1 MDPNS
6 NETTL
11 TMMIIS
17 LEERIQQQ
25 EKIIE
30 NQKSMINKLSEI
42 ADAARVYKQSSEE
55 FISSLRL
62 LNQVYRER
70 IENGNL

>member
-6 NETTL
+6 NETSL
-11 TMMIIS
+11 TMMIIN
-17 LEERIQQQ
+17 LEERIKQQ

-30 NQKSMINKLSEI
+30 NQRSMINKLSEI

-55 FISSLRL
+55 FIASLRL
-62 LNQVYRER
+62 LNQVYREK